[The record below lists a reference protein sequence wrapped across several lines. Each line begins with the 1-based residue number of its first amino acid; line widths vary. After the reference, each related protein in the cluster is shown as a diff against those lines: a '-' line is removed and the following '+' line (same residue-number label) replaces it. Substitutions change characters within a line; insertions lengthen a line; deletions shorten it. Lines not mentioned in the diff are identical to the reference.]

1 MQKYLVALLIFLVV
15 PFSASESFCQKQ
27 QKITSISDQ
36 DKQSIVEAVEKY
48 FDKKFAELE
57 KKVTDQADIAKQ
69 TLSVSDATVKKVGTV
84 ATILAI
90 FATVLLTSIA
100 VLFGFQV
107 YRSREIQ
114 KEFREDEQLISAEYR
129 RVNELGTDAKKLLD
143 ETKSTVGTLETAL
156 QHYAREVEKWEGMKL
171 KIAEMQEEI
180 KILDKQKE
188 ILDQEIKK
196 KLEELD
202 QERSRSK
209 EGTGG
214 HEN

>member
-1 MQKYLVALLIFLVV
+1 MKGHNQ
-15 PFSASESFCQKQ
+15 
-27 QKITSISDQ
+27 
-36 DKQSIVEAVEKY
+36 
-48 FDKKFAELE
+48 
-57 KKVTDQADIAKQ
+57 
-69 TLSVSDATVKKVGTV
+69 
-84 ATILAI
+84 
-90 FATVLLTSIA
+90 
-100 VLFGFQV
+100 
-107 YRSREIQ
+107 
-114 KEFREDEQLISAEYR
+114 QLISAEYR